1 MHIPSTRLTTL
12 LNAGMLLVALCT
24 LGACEKTGE
33 NAGKGPA
40 EIAGKEIDKA
50 AVVAGKEL
58 KEAAK
63 ETGAAL
69 EKAGAKLQEKVQEKT
84 AEKPANKAPD
94 AVVTPAPQK

>member
-1 MHIPSTRLTTL
+1 MHISLTRFNVLFK
-12 LNAGMLLVALCT
+12 AGMLLAALAS

-40 EIAGKEIDKA
+40 EIAGKQIDKA
-50 AVVAGKEL
+50 AVVAGKQL

-69 EKAGAKLQEKVQEKT
+69 EKAGEKLQEKAQDNT
-84 AEKPANKAPD
+84 ADKAPD
-94 AVVTPAPQK
+94 VIVTTPAPQK